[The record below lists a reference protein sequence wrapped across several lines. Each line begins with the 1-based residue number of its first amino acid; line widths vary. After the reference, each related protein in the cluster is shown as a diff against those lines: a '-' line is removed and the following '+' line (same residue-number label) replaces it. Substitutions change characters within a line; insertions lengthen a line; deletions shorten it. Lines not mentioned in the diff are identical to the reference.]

1 MQRTFII
8 ELRKTNNPM
17 GGKCTEDMDSQLTE
31 RDVKMT
37 LKLRTRCSASLII
50 KEIQTKTP

>member
-37 LKLRTRCSASLII
+37 L
-50 KEIQTKTP
+50 